1 MPPTEWRQN
10 RSTFPPEIDHNFRA
24 ESPKREKENTMSHR
38 DIIRAWKDAEFRSS
52 LSEAERAM
60 LPANPAGSI
69 ELADSELDRTAGRA
83 SGLRVRTH
91 LKGGTMI
98 DACHTF

>member
-1 MPPTEWRQN
+1 VAIKLGVRSLQKSIHN
-10 RSTFPPEIDHNFRA
+10 RRA
-24 ESPKREKENTMSHR
+24 EGPKSKKGENTMSHR

-60 LPANPAGSI
+60 LPANPAGAI
-69 ELADSELDRTAGRA
+69 DLADSELDHVAGKS

-91 LKGGTMI
+91 LKGGTVI
-98 DACHTF
+98 DECKTY